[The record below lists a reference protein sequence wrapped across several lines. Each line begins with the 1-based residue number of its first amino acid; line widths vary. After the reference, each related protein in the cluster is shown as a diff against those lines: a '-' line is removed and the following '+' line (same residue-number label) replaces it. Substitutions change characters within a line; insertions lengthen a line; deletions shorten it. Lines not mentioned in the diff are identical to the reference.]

1 MIKFKLALIG
11 ILFSGITL
19 AQSVPQG
26 INYQAVALDQS
37 GQPIPGVDI
46 VGRPID
52 GAEIGVRISILENS
66 AGGPVLYQEDHEV
79 RTDLYGMFNLVIGEG
94 LQLSVGSFPSID
106 WKGDKYLKVEL
117 SVDNDGDFKVSAI
130 QQLMSVPYAFL
141 AENAITAETA
151 LDVDDAD
158 ADPQNE
164 IQSISLRGDTILLS
178 NGGFVVLPPDQVNDA
193 DADPLNE
200 IQALSLSNDTVYLSN
215 GGFVVLPTDK
225 INDADA
231 DPLNEIQ
238 TLSKVGDTISLSGGG
253 SVQVFDGDYSNLNNT
268 PSIPSKTSD
277 LINDSGYLTTEI
289 DGSVTNEIQVL
300 SISND
305 TIFLSDGGFV
315 VLPAG
320 FDGDYN
326 SLVNTPSIP
335 SKTSDLVND
344 SGYLNAEIDGSITNE
359 LQTLSLS
366 SDTLYLSDGGKVPT
380 SSLGPEYTI
389 LSATTGL
396 GTGWYISLEK
406 DGVPQ
411 SDFFRVNAGNGISLS
426 GNNSTDYTITNLSN
440 DMDST
445 NELQTLS
452 MSGDTLFLS
461 NGGFVVLPSG
471 FDGSYSSLTGAPIIP
486 TSTSD
491 LVNDSGYLTTEQDG
505 STTNELQNISK
516 TGNTITL
523 SNNGGSVTVFDGDYN
538 DLSNAPALPTKTSD
552 LTNDSGFITTEQDG
566 STTNELQTLSI
577 SNDTLFLSNGGFV
590 KLPMGLGQNNSSTTQ
605 YEFSNNQP
613 DFILAD
619 NSYYPNAYP
628 GAYNFNAT
636 NDYSRYDTLKLK
648 DDSIAVDISFYFSK
662 SFSNNVKPIL
672 TSTLF
677 NDALEV
683 LDKYSSNIMS
693 GGQTSVPQYFNLTAK
708 SAGEYLIVK
717 HTLSNIGNSWS
728 LYLSQ
733 PKVKAIHFSNN
744 TSTNNA
750 TGSKSLT
757 NESLDEL
764 FGLCYT
770 GDGSLGSFNSGN
782 SQIPTGRFLNYKNFM
797 LSAGDTF
804 NLPATTTV
812 LFVQDTCYLAGVIW
826 GQQAGNSN
834 RNLTYNTSSSLQT
847 TYNGLQASSGTN
859 NTTSNYSGIPKK
871 FNEGRHKV
879 LWNEWALFN
888 YLSPY
893 QEWCGGL
900 SNDEAFI
907 VCSSQYGEISGQ
919 DGGTGGSAYSAY
931 GGKGGKGLI
940 IITKT
945 LIINNAIFDLRG
957 TSGTKSPNTSFAG
970 GAGGGG
976 SLFISY
982 ENGEINNPIIIQ
994 SGGSSIPVG
1003 TTTPLTDGSSGRH
1016 LFYKR

>member
-79 RTDLYGMFNLVIGEG
+79 RTDFYGMFNLVIGEG

-215 GGFVVLPTDK
+215 GGFIVLPTDQ

-253 SVQVFDGDYSNLNNT
+253 SVQVFDGDYSNLNNA

-344 SGYLNAEIDGSITNE
+344 SGYLNAEIDGSVTNE
-359 LQTLSLS
+359 LQT
-366 SDTLYLSDGGKVPT
+366 
-380 SSLGPEYTI
+380 
-389 LSATTGL
+389 
-396 GTGWYISLEK
+396 
-406 DGVPQ
+406 
-411 SDFFRVNAGNGISLS
+411 
-426 GNNSTDYTITNLSN
+426 
-440 DMDST
+440 
-445 NELQTLS
+445 
-452 MSGDTLFLS
+452 
-461 NGGFVVLPSG
+461 
-471 FDGSYSSLTGAPIIP
+471 
-486 TSTSD
+486 
-491 LVNDSGYLTTEQDG
+491 
-505 STTNELQNISK
+505 ISK

-538 DLSNAPALPTKTSD
+538 YLTNAPVIPTNTSD
-552 LTNDSGFITTEQDG
+552 LTNDSGFITTEQDS

-590 KLPMGLGQNNSSTTQ
+590 KLPQQSATTPKAISSLDLDEYPFNLRYTGNGKNGRFDSGDSSAFIFGGWGYSTNKSVRIL
-605 YEFSNNQP
+605 EVE
-613 DFILAD
+613 DFIL
-619 NSYYPNAYP
+619 
-628 GAYNFNAT
+628 
-636 NDYSRYDTLKLK
+636 R
-648 DDSIAVDISFYFSK
+648 
-662 SFSNNVKPIL
+662 
-672 TSTLF
+672 
-677 NDALEV
+677 
-683 LDKYSSNIMS
+683 
-693 GGQTSVPQYFNLTAK
+693 
-708 SAGEYLIVK
+708 
-717 HTLSNIGNSWS
+717 
-728 LYLSQ
+728 
-733 PKVKAIHFSNN
+733 
-744 TSTNNA
+744 
-750 TGSKSLT
+750 
-757 NESLDEL
+757 
-764 FGLCYT
+764 T
-770 GDGSLGSFNSGN
+770 GDQI
-782 SQIPTGRFLNYKNFM
+782 QIPHG
-797 LSAGDTF
+797 
-804 NLPATTTV
+804 TTY
-812 LFVQDTCYLAGVIW
+812 LLVQDTCVLNGNIIGNGLTGSSPTVSTNGIGASVGMWLGDDSGACHEIDNSSNSLTVSNQDRSLIRFDTRVGRVISTLNDTNLIICAAHNGNISGMCSQAKTLACSNNYNSVFSEGGRGLVII
-826 GQQAGNSN
+826 AKHLISN
-834 RNLTYNTSSSLQT
+834 GGSISLQGQ
-847 TYNGLQASSGTN
+847 NGLKSGTN
-859 NTTSNYSGIPKK
+859 
-871 FNEGRHKV
+871 
-879 LWNEWALFN
+879 
-888 YLSPY
+888 
-893 QEWCGGL
+893 
-900 SNDEAFI
+900 
-907 VCSSQYGEISGQ
+907 IS
-919 DGGTGGSAYSAY
+919 
-931 GGKGGKGLI
+931 
-940 IITKT
+940 
-945 LIINNAIFDLRG
+945 
-957 TSGTKSPNTSFAG
+957 

-976 SLFISY
+976 SCLISS
-982 ENGEINNPIIIQ
+982 ETKDINYLNINT
-994 SGGSSIPVG
+994 SGGMPWPNSG
-1003 TTTPLTDGSSGRH
+1003 LTSGQDGISVFIN
-1016 LFYKR
+1016 L

>member
-215 GGFVVLPTDK
+215 GGFIVLPTDQ

-253 SVQVFDGDYSNLNNT
+253 SVQVFDGDYSNLNNA

-461 NGGFVVLPSG
+461 NGGFVQLPQQNLTALKAISSLDLDEYPFNLRYTGNGKNGRFDSGDSSAFVFGGWGYSTNQSVRILEVEDFILRSGHQIQIPSG
-471 FDGSYSSLTGAPIIP
+471 TTYLLVQDSCVLDGSIFGNGLTGSSPSISTNGIGANIGTWLGDDSGACHEIDNSSNSLTVSNQDRSLIRFDTRVGRV
-486 TSTSD
+486 
-491 LVNDSGYLTTEQDG
+491 VN
-505 STTNELQNISK
+505 
-516 TGNTITL
+516 TL
-523 SNNGGSVTVFDGDYN
+523 SDTNLIICAAHYGSISGMSSQAKSSACSNNYNYVRTEGGRGLVIIAKHFISDGGSV
-538 DLSNAPALPTKTSD
+538 S
-552 LTNDSGFITTEQDG
+552 
-566 STTNELQTLSI
+566 LQ
-577 SNDTLFLSNGGFV
+577 
-590 KLPMGLGQNNSSTTQ
+590 GQN
-605 YEFSNNQP
+605 
-613 DFILAD
+613 
-619 NSYYPNAYP
+619 
-628 GAYNFNAT
+628 G
-636 NDYSRYDTLKLK
+636 LK
-648 DDSIAVDISFYFSK
+648 SGVNIS
-662 SFSNNVKPIL
+662 
-672 TSTLF
+672 
-677 NDALEV
+677 
-683 LDKYSSNIMS
+683 
-693 GGQTSVPQYFNLTAK
+693 
-708 SAGEYLIVK
+708 
-717 HTLSNIGNSWS
+717 
-728 LYLSQ
+728 
-733 PKVKAIHFSNN
+733 
-744 TSTNNA
+744 
-750 TGSKSLT
+750 
-757 NESLDEL
+757 
-764 FGLCYT
+764 
-770 GDGSLGSFNSGN
+770 
-782 SQIPTGRFLNYKNFM
+782 
-797 LSAGDTF
+797 
-804 NLPATTTV
+804 
-812 LFVQDTCYLAGVIW
+812 
-826 GQQAGNSN
+826 
-834 RNLTYNTSSSLQT
+834 
-847 TYNGLQASSGTN
+847 
-859 NTTSNYSGIPKK
+859 
-871 FNEGRHKV
+871 
-879 LWNEWALFN
+879 
-888 YLSPY
+888 
-893 QEWCGGL
+893 
-900 SNDEAFI
+900 
-907 VCSSQYGEISGQ
+907 
-919 DGGTGGSAYSAY
+919 
-931 GGKGGKGLI
+931 
-940 IITKT
+940 
-945 LIINNAIFDLRG
+945 
-957 TSGTKSPNTSFAG
+957 

-976 SLFISY
+976 SCLISSETRDVNSLQINTSGGMPWPSSGLTRGQDGISVFIS
-982 ENGEINNPIIIQ
+982 
-994 SGGSSIPVG
+994 
-1003 TTTPLTDGSSGRH
+1003 L
-1016 LFYKR
+1016 